1 MTICGRATRA
11 IAIASMAQ
19 EHLTGDKQP
28 REKEGQRYPMCCLLL
43 DALSPRRWS
52 WPFFGS
58 TPTNEARRE
67 MDDEII

>member
-1 MTICGRATRA
+1 
-11 IAIASMAQ
+11 MAQ

-52 WPFFGS
+52 WPFLGS